1 MNNLYL
7 AFQLH
12 ERVLSLEKLVASHQL
27 QLSVVKSELATM
39 QHDIDIINA
48 VKHQL
53 DPQPREGDRLRTVRA
68 GHARHARRGRV
79 TET

>member
-1 MNNLYL
+1 MDNLYL

-53 DPQPREGDRLRTVRA
+53 ISNHEKVIDYEQYGPDMQDMLDEVA
-68 GHARHARRGRV
+68 
-79 TET
+79 